1 MMIDIF
7 THVWPEKYLEA
18 MNKKL
23 VGSWHAQRGLGH
35 AKAVSSL
42 YDLDTR
48 FRLMDKYP
56 GLWQVLTISSPAVED
71 VTSPKDAIELSQ
83 IANDTMAELVFKYP
97 DRFPAAVACL
107 PLGDIEASVKELDR
121 AIKDLR
127 FRGIQLFT
135 HSKRKPLDDPEFLP
149 LYERMVYY
157 DLPILIH
164 PDRLQTV
171 PDYEGET
178 ESKYLIWTIL
188 GWPLATSTAMM
199 RLAGSG
205 IFEKF
210 PTIKFITHHAGGIVP
225 FLSDRITGSNEFN
238 EFRMHYRYEQ
248 HLTKT
253 MTDYLK
259 MFYAD
264 TAVYGTT
271 SSLMCAYDFFG
282 PEHLL
287 FATDMPYDCQNGDKL
302 IRETIRSVN
311 EMSIPEKERKLIY
324 EDNARKLF
332 RLPK

>member
-7 THVWPEKYLEA
+7 THVWPAKYLEA
-18 MNKKL
+18 LEKKI
-23 VGSWHAQRGLGH
+23 VGSWLAKRGLGH
-35 AKAVSSL
+35 AKGVSSL

-48 FRLMDKYP
+48 FRIMDKYP
-56 GLWQVLTISSPAVED
+56 GLWQVLTISSPATED
-71 VTSPKDAIELSQ
+71 ITGPADAIELAQ

-97 DRFPAAVACL
+97 DRFPAAIACL
-107 PLGDIEASVKELDR
+107 PLCDIDASVKELDR

-135 HSKRKPLDDPEFLP
+135 HNKRKPLDDPEFMP
-149 LYERMVYY
+149 IYERMVYY

-178 ESKYLIWTIL
+178 DSKYLIWTTL

-210 PTIKFITHHAGGIVP
+210 PTIKFVTHHAGGIIP
-225 FLSDRITGSNEFN
+225 FLADRITGSNEFN
-238 EFRMHYRYEQ
+238 EFRMGYRYDQ
-248 HLTKT
+248 HLTKK
-253 MTDYLK
+253 MTDYLR

-264 TAVYGTT
+264 TAMYG
-271 SSLMCAYDFFG
+271 SVSGLMCALDFFG
-282 PEHLL
+282 PERLM

-302 IRETIRSVN
+302 LRESIRSVN
-311 EMSIPEKERKLIY
+311 EMSIPENQRKMIF
-324 EDNARKLF
+324 EENARKLF